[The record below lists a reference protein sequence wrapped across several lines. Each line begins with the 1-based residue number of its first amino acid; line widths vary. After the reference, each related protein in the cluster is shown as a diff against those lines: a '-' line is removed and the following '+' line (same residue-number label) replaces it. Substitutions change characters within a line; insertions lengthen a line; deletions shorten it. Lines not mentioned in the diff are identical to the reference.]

1 MLLTKLWQYRT
12 GGVLRLSLSSVYQ
25 QIDQQ
30 SMLLVS
36 AVRDGD
42 GDIQIPGI
50 AVMCGILVVFILK

>member
-1 MLLTKLWQYRT
+1 MLLTKLWQYKT

-42 GDIQIPGI
+42 GDILIPGI